1 VDAARAV
8 KQGRAHAIEPD
19 QNPARGRREPIGA
32 GLSPAAVLQL
42 QRSAGN
48 RAVGRMLAAAR
59 APVPAAAP
67 RQQLQRNVFGD
78 VWGGIKH
85 VGKAIGH
92 GAVAV
97 GHGVATGAKAVAH
110 GVATGAKVVAHGVAT
125 GAKAVAHGV
134 VTAAEWFGPRAWKV
148 MQVVGKAGWEKL
160 QLAGALAWSFISN
173 LPERLWRRVVDA
185 WHLITEALGFGWRAL
200 KGVGEWG
207 WEAVKGVFG
216 WVEDGL
222 EGALKWLEEGA
233 RNSYDWA
240 VDFIDDPSPGK
251 LWDALVGSLTYLG
264 KGAKGLGKWG
274 VKGVVA
280 AARWAWEGIK
290 DVGSWAWD
298 LLKAGVFW
306 ALEVA
311 MHIFDLSGLAEK
323 VQLWWGL
330 IFRMRKLKQQE
341 IDASLEVHAK
351 GQIPYWMVRVDEDS
365 LLVRG
370 LNKLGKLTGAKDQA
384 EAITLMHIIHAD
396 SKLKVDTAVH
406 ELTHV
411 AQYEQAG
418 SIYIPEALH
427 AQYLGSGYDYGDPV
441 KARAA
446 GKHYRDF
453 NREQQAQIAQ
463 DYYND
468 KHGNPT
474 EWHGTVA
481 TLQPFVDEMRKG
493 DFGR

>member
-1 VDAARAV
+1 MDAARAAE
-8 KQGRAHAIEPD
+8 QGRGRASEPERTS
-19 QNPARGRREPIGA
+19 ARARREPLGG

-59 APVPAAAP
+59 APAPAVAVAP
-67 RQQLQRNVFGD
+67 RQQLQRGVFGK
-78 VWGGIKH
+78 VWGGIKQ
-85 VGKAIGH
+85 VGSAIGH

-110 GVATGAKVVAHGVAT
+110 GA
-125 GAKAVAHGV
+125 
-134 VTAAEWFGPRAWKV
+134 VTAAEWFGSRAWKV

-173 LPERLWRRVVDA
+173 LPERLWRRVVDG
-185 WHLITEALGFGWRAL
+185 WHLITGALDFGWRAL
-200 KGVGEWG
+200 KGFGEWG

-216 WVEDGL
+216 WTKDGVA
-222 EGALKWLEEGA
+222 GALKWLEKGA

-240 VDFIDDPSPGK
+240 VDFINDPSPGK
-251 LWDALVGSLTYLG
+251 LWDALVGSLEYLG
-264 KGAKGLGKWG
+264 HGVKGLGKWG

-290 DVGSWAWD
+290 DVGSWAYD

-306 ALEVA
+306 GLEVA
-311 MHIFDLSGLAEK
+311 MHIFDLSGMAEK

-330 IFRMRKLKQQE
+330 IFRMRRLKKQE

-351 GQIPYWMVRVDEDS
+351 GQIPYWMVRVDEHS

-370 LNKLGKLTGAKDQA
+370 LNKLGKLTGAKAQA
-384 EAITLMHIIHAD
+384 EAITTMHIIHAD
-396 SKLKVDTAVH
+396 DKLKVDTAVH

-427 AQYLGSGYDYGDPV
+427 AQYLGTGYNYGDPV
-441 KARAA
+441 KARAV
-446 GKHYRDF
+446 GKHFRDF
-453 NREQQAQIAQ
+453 NREQQAQITQ

-468 KHGNPT
+468 KNGNPT
-474 EWHGTVA
+474 EFGGTVA